1 MTSRPRRDPRRG
13 RFARA
18 TRVVVAA
25 VAVLSLPA
33 CMGIPR
39 EGPVMP
45 GRPAG
50 KDPNE
55 GVYQIIPDGPAPGG
69 TPEETVVGFVRAAGG
84 FSDDHRVARS
94 FLSPARRVAW
104 RPDAIVDV
112 YPGTLPAPRVLQQTG
127 TATAPGTRPSA
138 TSPVRTPSP
147 GAAVS
152 PSPSAPAA
160 APSSTAGS
168 GSSADPDRDRDG
180 AGRATV
186 AVDVPVE
193 ATVDDDARY
202 TARPAGTRRTVT
214 YELVRVG
221 GEWRIDIVPDGILIS
236 AQDFGVTFRSFAV
249 YFPDAG
255 RRYLVPDIHWF
266 PYTNT
271 AAVPT
276 ALVRALLAGPAKWL
290 APAVTTGAPP
300 GTRMAVN
307 SVVVSARTATVD
319 LNDAALDASPDE
331 RQLLALQLRETL
343 SGFAQGVKI
352 TVQGADYDV
361 PTGGWTGESGELA
374 SGLRVDPPVDGRPIV
389 LDAAGRLARVEGSE
403 VVPVKGVEKLAVA
416 GASRP
421 ATSSDGT
428 AFAVL
433 GPLRQSLLV
442 QLPGTAEATTVIR
455 DQPDLTAPSFDP
467 QGWVWTSPG
476 TNRGA
481 LYAARVDGVASV
493 AAPWLN
499 GYQVESV
506 RASRDGARL
515 LIGARRGNRA
525 AVFAAAVRREP
536 DGKPAE
542 VMPPL
547 SLIPDLESVTDAAW
561 IMEGQ
566 VAVLGRKAGSS
577 AQAMWV
583 VRVGGD
589 IKAVTSAPGATSI
602 TAGYGEQT
610 LVAGNA
616 GGMLTRAG
624 EEWETTPGALWPAF
638 PG

>member
-1 MTSRPRRDPRRG
+1 MTSRTRRGDRRG
-13 RFARA
+13 RLVRV
-18 TRVVVAA
+18 TRGVVA
-25 VAVLSLPA
+25 VGAVLVLQA
-33 CMGIPR
+33 CMTIPR
-39 EGPVMP
+39 DGPVVP

-69 TPEETVVGFVRAAGG
+69 TPEETVIGFVRAAGG

-104 RPDAIVDV
+104 RPDASVDV
-112 YPGTLPAPRVLQQTG
+112 YPGTLPAPRVLAQTG

-138 TSPVRTPSP
+138 TPAARTPSP
-147 GAAVS
+147 GAAAA
-152 PSPSAPAA
+152 PSPSAASEA
-160 APSSTAGS
+160 TPSSAEGS
-168 GSSADPDRDRDG
+168 AADPARDRDG

-193 ATVDDDARY
+193 ASIDDDARY
-202 TARPAGTRRTVT
+202 TAQPAGKRRTVA

-249 YFPDAG
+249 YFPDVG

-266 PYTNT
+266 AYTNT

-307 SVVVSARTATVD
+307 SVVVSAMTATVD

-331 RQLLALQLRETL
+331 RQLLSLQLRSTL
-343 SGFAQGVKI
+343 AGFAQGVKI
-352 TVQGADYDV
+352 TVQDADYDV
-361 PTGGWTGESGELA
+361 PTGGSVGGSGEAA
-374 SGLRVDPPVDGRPIV
+374 SGPRVDPPVDPRPIV

-403 VVPVKGVEKLAVA
+403 LVPVKGVEKLAVP

-455 DQPDLTAPSFDP
+455 DQVDLTAPSFDP
-467 QGWVWTSPG
+467 QGWVWASPAA
-476 TNRGA
+476 NRGV
-481 LYAARVDGVASV
+481 LYAARTDGVASV
-493 AAPWLN
+493 AAGWLN

-506 RASRDGARL
+506 RSSRDGARL
-515 LIGARRGNRA
+515 LLGVRRGNRA
-525 AVFAAAVRREP
+525 AVYAAAVRRQP
-536 DGKPAE
+536 DGRPAE

-547 SLIPDLESVTDAAW
+547 SLMPDLETVTDAAW
-561 IMEGQ
+561 VTEGL
-566 VAVLGRKAGSS
+566 VAVLGRKIGSS
-577 AQAMWV
+577 AQETWL
-583 VRVGGD
+583 VRVGGE
-589 IKAVTSAPGATSI
+589 IKAVPSAPGATSI
-602 TAGYGEQT
+602 TAGNGELT
-610 LVAGNA
+610 LVAGNPS
-616 GGMLTRAG
+616 GMLTRAG
-624 EEWETTPGALWPAF
+624 DKWETTPGALWPAF
-638 PG
+638 SG

>member
-1 MTSRPRRDPRRG
+1 
-13 RFARA
+13 
-18 TRVVVAA
+18 
-25 VAVLSLPA
+25 
-33 CMGIPR
+33 
-39 EGPVMP
+39 MP

-94 FLSPARRVAW
+94 FLSPARRVVW
-104 RPDAIVDV
+104 RPDAVVDV
-112 YPGTLPAPRVLQQTG
+112 YPGTLPPPRVLEQTG

-138 TSPVRTPSP
+138 TSPARTPSP
-147 GAAVS
+147 GAAVPPTPGAS
-152 PSPSAPAA
+152 SAA
-160 APSSTAGS
+160 ASPSTAGS
-168 GSSADPDRDRDG
+168 AADSARDRDG

-202 TARPAGTRRTVT
+202 TARPAGTRRTVS

-221 GEWRIDIVPDGILIS
+221 GEWRIDTLPDGILIS
-236 AQDFGVTFRSFAV
+236 AQDFGVTFRSFPV

-276 ALVRALLAGPAKWL
+276 ALVRALLTGPAEWL

-307 SVVVSARTATVD
+307 AVVVSALTATVD

-331 RQLLALQLRETL
+331 RQLLALQLRATL

-361 PTGGWTGESGELA
+361 PSGGQAGASGEAA
-374 SGLRVDPPVDGRPIV
+374 SGPRVDPPVDPRPIV
-389 LDAAGRLARVEGSE
+389 LDAAGRLARVEGSR

-455 DQPDLTAPSFDP
+455 DQLDLTAPSFDP

-476 TNRGA
+476 TNRGV

-499 GYQVESV
+499 GFQVESV

-525 AVFAAAVRREP
+525 AVFAAAVRRQP

-561 IMEGQ
+561 VTEGQ
-566 VAVLGRKAGSS
+566 VAVLGHKIGSS
-577 AQAMWV
+577 AQETWV

-589 IKAVTSAPGATSI
+589 INAVTSAPGATSI
-602 TAGYGEQT
+602 TAGKGEQT
-610 LVAGNA
+610 LVAGNPS
-616 GGMLTRAG
+616 GMLTRAG
-624 EEWETTPGALWPAF
+624 DEWETIPGALWPAF
-638 PG
+638 AG